1 MRHLALLIAL
11 LPALIGLSGAHALE
25 VGEQAP
31 SLADVTWM
39 KGEATE
45 PKGAI
50 TVVEFWATW
59 CGPCLKSIPHL
70 TELQKKHG
78 DKVRI
83 IGLSDEAADKV
94 KPFVGKM
101 GAQMDY
107 RVGIAGM
114 ATHAAYMEG
123 VDGIPHA
130 FLIDATGT
138 VLWKGHPAQLGGP
151 LDQAV
156 AGKFDASK
164 VKAVAKAEKELQALL
179 QGRQPDV
186 VKALTKCDEILAL
199 DPFHEQTLTI
209 RVAIGKFQ
217 KNPAVVR
224 ETIARLP
231 LDQISADQANSLAW
245 QRATDEDLAYRNLD
259 LALVL
264 IDRALAIDP
273 TAASFL
279 DTKARILYSIGAIE
293 EAIQVQEQATKL
305 GKDQAEM
312 GATLAF
318 YRGLLELRAKRA
330 GGTTPKAAPVP
341 AAIP

>member
-1 MRHLALLIAL
+1 MRHLALLLAL
-11 LPALIGLSGAHALE
+11 LLVQAGAAQALE
-25 VGEQAP
+25 VGDAAP
-31 SLADVTWM
+31 ALTDVTWV

-59 CGPCLKSIPHL
+59 CGPCRKSIPHL

-83 IGLSDEAADKV
+83 VGLSDETVDKV
-94 KPFVGKM
+94 KPFVAEM

-114 ATHAAYMEG
+114 ATYGAYMEG
-123 VDGIPHA
+123 IDGIPHA
-130 FLIDATGT
+130 FLVDAGGT
-138 VLWKGHPAQLGGP
+138 VLWRGHPAQLGGP

-156 AGKFDASK
+156 AGKFDATR
-164 VKAVAKAEKELQALL
+164 VKAVAKAEKELEALL
-179 QGRQPDV
+179 KGRQPDV
-186 VKALTKCDEILAL
+186 VRALTKCDEILAL

-224 ETIARLP
+224 DTIARLP
-231 LDQISADQANSLAW
+231 LDRISADQANSLAW
-245 QRATDEDLAYRNLD
+245 QRVTDEDLPYRNLD
-259 LALVL
+259 LALAL

-273 TAASFL
+273 TASAFL
-279 DTKARILYSIGAIE
+279 DTKARILYSLGLVE
-293 EAIQVQEQATKL
+293 EAIQVQEQALKL
-305 GKDQAEM
+305 GKDKDELL
-312 GATLAF
+312 ATLTF
-318 YRGLLELRAKRA
+318 YRELLTLRAKRGSA
-330 GGTTPKAAPVP
+330 APKAAPAP
-341 AAIP
+341 AAVP